1 MKLTYPLRGFAI
13 VTLLVAAIATNVACS
28 PAKTEVA
35 AEQSEAGVVKV
46 VADFK
51 TAWESQNYDA
61 MIDLSMPQPLLDQ
74 IIKQSGAPP
83 DTSPEELSREIK
95 KMMAGVLAQAKI
107 IELSIDTDSASI
119 MTSPTGRKHA
129 LVPSVTIV
137 DVQGTRIRSTNS
149 YLAFA
154 DNGRWFL
161 TDSSSPESFEMLKV
175 AFPDLSGLT
184 IPEPKMEV
192 ISQ

>member
-95 KMMAGVLAQAKI
+95 KMMAGVLADQCDAAPR
-107 IELSIDTDSASI
+107 LSWPPPHGRATPTAGDRGQPASNPV
-119 MTSPTGRKHA
+119 SPTA
-129 LVPSVTIV
+129 LNRFRLGETH
-137 DVQGTRIRSTNS
+137 
-149 YLAFA
+149 
-154 DNGRWFL
+154 
-161 TDSSSPESFEMLKV
+161 ESLP
-175 AFPDLSGLT
+175 AYPLSCN
-184 IPEPKMEV
+184 
-192 ISQ
+192 

>member
-1 MKLTYPLRGFAI
+1 MKLTSPLRSFAI
-13 VTLLVAAIATNVACS
+13 ATLLVAATATNVACT

-74 IIKQSGAPP
+74 IIKQAGAPP

-107 IELSIDTDSASI
+107 IELSIDADSASI

-149 YLAFA
+149 YLAFT
-154 DNGRWFL
+154 DNDRWFL

>member
-35 AEQSEAGVVKV
+35 PEQSEAGVVKV